1 MRRLC
6 LLALVFLIVPLAATE
21 HTWLPAT
28 AQKLPRWRGFNLL
41 EWFNAGNAQAFR
53 EEDFQLISELGFNFV
68 RIPMDYRIWITGGDW
83 EKIDDTKFAQ
93 LDQAVKWGEQYGIH
107 VCLNFHRGPGYTVA
121 QPPEAKVLWTD
132 ANAQR
137 VCAKHWAFV
146 AKRYRGIPN
155 ERLSF
160 DLLNEPAQLE
170 GPVYAHVAK
179 LLVAAIHAE
188 DASRLIISDGLN
200 WGNVPC
206 QELID
211 AGVAQATRGYV
222 PFEISHY
229 QAPWINGWEKM
240 ATPAWPLPRA
250 AGVMGG
256 PGKPAMNSPLRLDG
270 PFAAT
275 TKLRLRVGV
284 VSDRGHLVVKG
295 DGTQLWEHEFVCGPG
310 VGEWA
315 EAVYVAAYK
324 IHQNRYDRDYLIDV
338 PPGTQ
343 AVTIENIA
351 GDWLTIREI
360 GVTAAGSAEAVAPMT
375 GEWNEPPG
383 VLRVAQAEGSLLLTS
398 SGGRDREWL
407 WRTTILPWK
416 ELEGKGVGVMVG
428 EWGAFDKTPHPVTL
442 RWMEDCLIN
451 YRKADWG
458 WALWNFRGGFG
469 PLDSQRSDVQYE
481 EWKGHKL
488 DRKMLEL
495 LQRY

>member
-1 MRRLC
+1 MRHFC
-6 LLALVFLIVPLAATE
+6 LLTFFALLAPLLAAE

-41 EWFNAGNAQAFR
+41 EWFSAGTAQAFR
-53 EEDFQLISELGFNFV
+53 EEDFRLIHELGFNFV
-68 RIPMDYRIWITGGDW
+68 RIPMDYRIWIMGSDW
-83 EKIDDTKFAQ
+83 EKIDESKFTQ

-107 VCLNFHRGPGYTVA
+107 VSLNFHRGPGYTVA

-132 ANAQR
+132 PEAQR

-146 AKRYRGIPN
+146 AKRYRGVPN

-160 DLLNEPAQLE
+160 DLLNEPAQIE
-170 GPVYAHVAK
+170 GALYANAAK
-179 LLVAAIHAE
+179 ILIAAIRAE
-188 DASRLIISDGLN
+188 DPQRLIISDGLN

-206 QELID
+206 MELAD
-211 AGVAQATRGYV
+211 AGIAQATRGYV
-222 PFEISHY
+222 PFEVSHFR
-229 QAPWINGWEKM
+229 ANWIDGWEKM

-256 PGKPAMNSPLRLDG
+256 PGKPAMNTPLRLDG
-270 PFAAT
+270 PFTTA

-284 VSDRGHLVVKG
+284 VSDRGNLIAKA
-295 DGTQLWEHEFVCGPG
+295 DDKTLWEHAFICGAG
-310 VGEWA
+310 TGEWQ
-315 EAVYVAAYK
+315 EAVYVAEYK
-324 IHQNRYDRDYLIDV
+324 IHQNRYDRDYLIEV
-338 PPGTQ
+338 PAGAQ
-343 AVTIENIA
+343 AVTIENTM
-351 GDWLTIREI
+351 GDWLTLREI
-360 GVTAAGSAEAVAPMT
+360 GVTSGGSETVAPMT

-383 VLRVAQAEGSLLLTS
+383 VLHLTSAQGNLLLTS

-407 WRTTILPWK
+407 WRTAILPWK
-416 ELEGKGVGVMVG
+416 ELEAKGVGVMVG
-428 EWGAFDKTPHPVTL
+428 EWGAFDKTPHDITL

-451 YRKADWG
+451 YQKAEWG

-469 PLDSQRSDVQYE
+469 PLDSNRSDVTYE
-481 EWKGHKL
+481 DWKGHKL